1 MMKKFTA
8 ILLLIASLL
17 SLAATALAEELE
29 LTGTVSATQTVT
41 LTAPAAGKV
50 ESCTVVPGDHVEAG
64 TALLSLQTTK
74 VYAEQDGTVRVFG
87 QPGDS
92 VTALTTRYGGVA
104 YVEPAQRYTIAGST
118 KNAYDS
124 DDNRLIHP
132 GEKVYLRSY
141 NNYNIKSTGTVTLV
155 SGTSYTVEVD
165 DDSFTSGT
173 TVNIYRDAAYAATSL
188 LGNGKV
194 SQASAAVYSGTG
206 YLVRLHVQSGQQ
218 VSAGDLL
225 YETLEGSFAPGTIN
239 MNMVFAEQAG
249 VIAAVA
255 TGKGQTVTADAEV
268 AELYPDAGMRI
279 IVSVPEGDLSRV
291 EPGMTVQY
299 LLPGQEDSAEPL
311 TGTVEKVSLLPDED
325 TTYGTTYTVSV
336 IPESVGHLRYGLT
349 VTVLIP

>member
-1 MMKKFTA
+1 MKRFLS
-8 ILLLIASLL
+8 LLLIVLMLLGTAAS
-17 SLAATALAEELE
+17 AEELE
-29 LTGTVSATQTVT
+29 LTGAVSATRTVT

-50 ESCTVVPGDHVEAG
+50 ESCTVAPGDHVEAG

-74 VYAEQDGTVRVFG
+74 VYAEQDGTVRIFG

-124 DDNRLIHP
+124 DSNRLIHP

-141 NNYNIKSTGTVTLV
+141 NNYNLKSTGTVTLV

-165 DDSFTSGT
+165 DDSFVSGT

-225 YETLEGSFAPGTIN
+225 YETLEGSFPPGTIN
-239 MNMVFAEQAG
+239 MNMVFADQAG
-249 VIAAVA
+249 VIAAFA
-255 TGKGQTVTADAEV
+255 PQRGQMVTADAMV

-279 IVSVPEGDLSRV
+279 IIPVPEGDLSRID
-291 EPGMTVQY
+291 PGMTVQY
-299 LLPGQEDSAEPL
+299 LLPGQEDGAEPL
-311 TGTVEKVSLLPDED
+311 TGTVEKISLLPDAD
-325 TTYGTTYTVSV
+325 VTYGTTYTVSV

>member
-1 MMKKFTA
+1 MKKFTA
-8 ILLLIASLL
+8 ILLLITLL
-17 SLAATALAEELE
+17 LCCTANAFAEELE
-29 LTGTVSATQTVT
+29 LTGAVSATRTVT

-50 ESCTVVPGDHVEAG
+50 ESCTVAPGDHVEAG
-64 TALLSLQTTK
+64 TALLTLQTTK
-74 VYAEQDGTVRVFG
+74 VYAEQDGTVRIFG

-104 YVEPAQRYTIAGST
+104 YVEPAQRYTIAAST
-118 KNAYDS
+118 KNAYGT
-124 DDNRLIHP
+124 DDTRYIHA
-132 GEKVYLRSY
+132 GETVYLRSAG
-141 NNYNIKSTGTVTLV
+141 NYNLKSTGTVTIV
-155 SGTSYTVEVD
+155 SGSSYTVEVD
-165 DDSFTSGT
+165 GDTFTSST
-173 TVNIYRDAAYAATSL
+173 TVNIYRDAAYAASSM

-206 YLVRLHVQSGQQ
+206 YLVRLHVQSSQQ

-225 YETLEGSFAPGTIN
+225 YETLEGSFAPGSADI
-239 MNMVFAEQAG
+239 NMVFADQAG
-249 VIAAVA
+249 VIASFA
-255 TGKGQTVTADAEV
+255 TQRGQMVTADAVV

-279 IVSVPEGDLSRV
+279 IIPVPEGDLSRV

-336 IPESVGHLRYGLT
+336 IPETVEHLRYGLT